1 MTMHWVFPVQYCLE
15 SLGQYCTRF
24 LPMQCCPNSTETT
37 LKRIFSCALLSG
49 ASRASLHRI
58 FYLCH
63 IVPRVLRQHWTW
75 FFPVKC
81 CLESLGQHYA
91 KFLPV
96 QCCPKRIKT
105 TLKRIFSSAMLSEA
119 WTTTL
124 HRAFSMQCCPKSIN
138 TTLNMTFSC
147 AMLSKSLGQH
157 YTRFFHVQ
165 CYPSSI
171 KITLHRIIFRAM
183 LSQASWATLHKVFTC
198 AMLSQEY
205 WDNIK
210 QDFFLCI
217 VWSFKESTT

>member
-124 HRAFSMQCCPKSIN
+124 HRDFSMQCCPKSIK
-138 TTLNMTFSC
+138 TTLNRTFSC
-147 AMLSKSLGQH
+147 AMLSE
-157 YTRFFHVQ
+157 V
-165 CYPSSI
+165 
-171 KITLHRIIFRAM
+171 
-183 LSQASWATLHKVFTC
+183 SWTTLHKTFSC
-198 AMLSQEY
+198 AMLSQQYE
-205 WDNIK
+205 DNTA
-210 QDFFLCI
+210 QNYFLCNVVSSLSGNI
-217 VWSFKESTT
+217 AQSFYLYNVVPGVLRQH